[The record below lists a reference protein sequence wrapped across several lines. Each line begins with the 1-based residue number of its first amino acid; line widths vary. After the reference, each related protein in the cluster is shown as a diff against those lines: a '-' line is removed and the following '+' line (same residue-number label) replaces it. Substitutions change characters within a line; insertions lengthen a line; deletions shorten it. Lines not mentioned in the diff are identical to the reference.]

1 MSKNLKN
8 NRDAGKIKVKW
19 PYLANSYVS
28 LYKPTK
34 NVLRKYTVLKK
45 LQINKDILIVRPDNE
60 NGVGFVDRWLYMFR
74 MYDIANDM
82 SRFLKLLSDS
92 KLRREGKLQIFLCT
106 LKIKD
111 LFTKEQYDNEQ
122 YEYKVP
128 LRRIS

>member
-8 NRDAGKIKVKW
+8 NRDAGEIKVKW

-60 NGVGFVDRWLYMFR
+60 NGVGFVDRWLYMSR
-74 MYDIANDM
+74 MYDIANDI
-82 SRFLKLLSDS
+82 SRFLKLSSDN

-106 LKIKD
+106 LEIKD